1 MFARFRTKPLTAEV
15 EEKLKA
21 AILKH
26 ALKIERRAK
35 KELYPG
41 HGKVSGT
48 LQRSIQAGDNVE
60 RVGNRLRV
68 YVRTKGVP
76 YARRIHRLYQ
86 YLTKGVE
93 KAGKLKV

>member
-1 MFARFRTKPLTAEV
+1 MFARFRTKQLTAEV